1 MLLSGFWKT
10 GRYDPRCRGR
20 SNTAIV
26 VSGIHRE
33 SKQKVVYRISG
44 RSVPVE
50 IVHVAFRVTV
60 WLSAGEGVE
69 NTVH

>member
-1 MLLSGFWKT
+1 
-10 GRYDPRCRGR
+10 
-20 SNTAIV
+20 
-26 VSGIHRE
+26 
-33 SKQKVVYRISG
+33 
-44 RSVPVE
+44 VE